1 MSILPK
7 AFFGFLILVM
17 LASFTGSWMRLNK
30 IHQEEWWP
38 VREQFGYNDYHN
50 RSAFMTV
57 TVKTIHFFDTIPG
70 KIISLLVI
78 AGLSYI
84 CGKLAFQHDWLYT
97 GLLTL
102 QAFATYCAW
111 IWFDL
116 RFFDPLMPLVRM

>member
-38 VREQFGYNDYHN
+38 VRQQFSDYDN
-50 RSAFMTV
+50 QSRSVFMTV
-57 TVKTIHFFDTIPG
+57 TVKTVRFFDTVAG
-70 KIISLLVI
+70 KIISLMLI
-78 AGLSYI
+78 AGMSFI

-102 QAFATYCAW
+102 QAFTAYCVW

-116 RFFDPLMPLVRM
+116 KFFDPLMPMVRM